1 MCKLA
6 WSLGPHMP
14 LQLIST
20 ASLPHRAATASL
32 PATLQLFLIVLI
44 PEYLVTAAG
53 GRYQS
58 LAFASSSS
66 SSQVYPGPVL
76 RTLSH
81 MTCWFNLAIFP
92 NQRSST
98 VMKVCLVVGIWGI
111 FGLIRQWFDKSPF
124 YLEAS
129 CSFWRGP
136 KGYILVSSEVMC
148 LPTLES
154 EPVQPS
160 I

>member
-1 MCKLA
+1 MPTKAARGQPLSPCSFTDPLLTTNTAQDKKSTIALGTSPAAGDGWLMCKLA
-6 WSLGPHMP
+6 CSLGPHIP

-20 ASLPHRAATASL
+20 VSLPHRAATASL

-76 RTLSH
+76 RTLRH

-92 NQRSST
+92 N
-98 VMKVCLVVGIWGI
+98 
-111 FGLIRQWFDKSPF
+111 
-124 YLEAS
+124 
-129 CSFWRGP
+129 
-136 KGYILVSSEVMC
+136 
-148 LPTLES
+148 
-154 EPVQPS
+154 
-160 I
+160 